1 MGYQKKHKTMVYPM
15 ILTAA
20 VKFYH
25 GDQQDDNGFSLFVW
39 DISRKKIGDIVL
51 EIVVENIFSS
61 GVLAPTPLEKR
72 DH

>member
-1 MGYQKKHKTMVYPM
+1 MD
-15 ILTAA
+15 I
-20 VKFYH
+20 
-25 GDQQDDNGFSLFVW
+25 SLLVW
-39 DISRKKIGDIVL
+39 DISRKKIGEIVL

>member
-1 MGYQKKHKTMVYPM
+1 MVYPM

-25 GDQQDDNGFSLFVW
+25 GDQQDDNGYFPLRLGY
-39 DISRKKIGDIVL
+39 IPKKIGDIVL